1 MKLFDLSFGFSN
13 LICSCKSKALG
24 TSDLMHTRL
33 TSQGKWMR
41 RVDVG
46 LVTVELFV
54 KMFLS
59 FQMMCTE
66 GKSLNDST
74 RRWLQMIWLSSKSLH
89 PSERQSWF
97 SVDYVRTPA
106 GHYRWFNTLYQA
118 HIQVS
123 RGLDFMRTL
132 CASPTNAFLE
142 YYLHIHRQ
150 KAPSMSLA
158 VTGVQQF
165 RDSEECHQGEHQ
177 E

>member
-1 MKLFDLSFGFSN
+1 
-13 LICSCKSKALG
+13 
-24 TSDLMHTRL
+24 
-33 TSQGKWMR
+33 MR
-41 RVDVG
+41 RVDIG

-132 CASPTNAFLE
+132 CASPTNAIAKRL
-142 YYLHIHRQ
+142 RQ
-150 KAPSMSLA
+150 CHWLWRVYSSFVTAKNVIKENIKSRFQYAAFIVSTILSLRNR
-158 VTGVQQF
+158 VGVKLLVVMLKNAKNL
-165 RDSEECHQGEHQ
+165 SH
-177 E
+177 

>member
-1 MKLFDLSFGFSN
+1 
-13 LICSCKSKALG
+13 
-24 TSDLMHTRL
+24 MHTRL

-106 GHYRWFNTLYQA
+106 GHYRWFNTLYRA

-123 RGLDFMRTL
+123 RGLEDLVCVTYKRILGVLPPHPSPKGAVNVIGCDGCTAVLSQRRMSSRRTSRVDSNMQAL
-132 CASPTNAFLE
+132 LLVRFWVWETDLE
-142 YYLHIHRQ
+142 SNYWLW
-150 KAPSMSLA
+150 
-158 VTGVQQF
+158 
-165 RDSEECHQGEHQ
+165 C
-177 E
+177 